1 MIVRAR
7 FRPHPRG
14 FGFLTFVGDDG
25 LTPTDVT
32 VGGDSASQTTDQ
44 AFVPPPLTRGLVA
57 DDLVDATVH
66 ADDRG
71 VTADEVTLRQRP
83 RRMLVGTIVQGPGR
97 LVLDP
102 DPSLASG
109 WVRLAATVEDS
120 VRQAVGRVAV
130 VLLGA
135 DDDEGRPVASALV
148 AGPYVDRS
156 PQAIRARSA
165 VVALGRA
172 APDLVPGGAT
182 AVGLDPST
190 AAVSHARFVGTVAG
204 GGRGAA
210 AGLDPSG
217 PVPGASLVP
226 VDRRDESCVTV
237 DSVDTRDLDDAVAA
251 TWDGDPSSPV
261 QVAVH
266 IADAAGVVGIGSD
279 ADQYARTVATSAY
292 LAVGGNA
299 PMLDPA
305 LSEDALSLRAGEDR
319 GALSVRM
326 AVQADGTITDV
337 SLECATIRSSA
348 RLSYGAVERLL
359 DGDVAAVTE
368 EAGERADVVLATLGG
383 VVEAARRLGV
393 ERDGRITFE
402 ELFAAAEV
410 TPAIVD
416 GRLTTVAAEPHARAY
431 RLIERLMVAAN
442 EAVAGQLVEHGV
454 PALYRTHAGIDPER
468 VGRLRAAVEA
478 AGASVPALD
487 DESSPEEVV
496 SGQLLAEIDRL
507 DAEGRPADRDL
518 LVAVATGSTARAS
531 YDPDATHHRG
541 LAAGAYTHFTSPIRR
556 YADLTVH
563 RQLRAMLAGE
573 VPPHDTAHL
582 TALARWLDTVGGAVS
597 FLQARERG
605 DLWSQLLDRGFLDEP
620 EPATVTDLTVNGLRI
635 RLPRIG
641 VSGFVTA
648 ERALGLPD
656 RERGSLVVD
665 EHGLTTT
672 SGPWRVG
679 ARVQARFVGLDD
691 TGRPNWRLGDT
702 AAPQ

>member
-1 MIVRAR
+1 
-7 FRPHPRG
+7 
-14 FGFLTFVGDDG
+14 
-25 LTPTDVT
+25 
-32 VGGDSASQTTDQ
+32 
-44 AFVPPPLTRGLVA
+44 
-57 DDLVDATVH
+57 
-66 ADDRG
+66 
-71 VTADEVTLRQRP
+71 
-83 RRMLVGTIVQGPGR
+83 
-97 LVLDP
+97 
-102 DPSLASG
+102 
-109 WVRLAATVEDS
+109 
-120 VRQAVGRVAV
+120 
-130 VLLGA
+130 
-135 DDDEGRPVASALV
+135 
-148 AGPYVDRS
+148 
-156 PQAIRARSA
+156 
-165 VVALGRA
+165 
-172 APDLVPGGAT
+172 
-182 AVGLDPST
+182 
-190 AAVSHARFVGTVAG
+190 
-204 GGRGAA
+204 
-210 AGLDPSG
+210 
-217 PVPGASLVP
+217 
-226 VDRRDESCVTV
+226 VTV
-237 DSVDTRDLDDAVAA
+237 DSVDTRDLDDAVSA
-251 TWDGDPSSPV
+251 TWDGDPSTAV
-261 QVAVH
+261 RVAVH

-279 ADQYARTVATSAY
+279 ADHYARTVTTSAY

-319 GALSVRM
+319 NVLSVRM
-326 AVQADGTITDV
+326 AVQPDGAVTDV
-337 SLECATIRSSA
+337 ALECATIRSA
-348 RLSYGAVERLL
+348 AQLSYGAVELLL
-359 DGDVAAVTE
+359 DGDTRAVAD
-368 EAGERADVVLATLGG
+368 EAQDQSGAAIAMLDG

-416 GRLTTVAAEPHARAY
+416 GRLTTVEAEPHARAY

-442 EAVAGQLVEHGV
+442 EAVAGKLVEHGV
-454 PALYRTHAGIDPER
+454 PALYRTHSGIDPQR
-468 VGRLRAAVEA
+468 LGRLRAAVEA

-487 DESSPEEVV
+487 DESSPEELV

-573 VPPHDTAHL
+573 TPPYDTAQL
-582 TALARWLDTVGGAVS
+582 SALARWLDTVGGAVS

-605 DLWSQLLDRGFLDEP
+605 DLWSQLLDRGFLDGP

-641 VSGFVTA
+641 VGGFVTA

-665 EHGLTTT
+665 DHGLTTT

-679 ARVQARFVGLDD
+679 ASVQARFVGLDD
-691 TGRPNWRLGDT
+691 TGRPNWRLGDE
-702 AAPQ
+702 AGRQ